1 VEVSHEKPP
10 SKEEIQ
16 SILRENMPDLSR
28 RYHVKSL
35 GIFGSY
41 VRGEQTRDSDVDL
54 LVEFDDSHL
63 TLLEFVDLQNHLS
76 DLLGVS
82 VDLVEKETLK
92 PVLGK
97 HILQEVRSL

>member
-54 LVEFDDSHL
+54 LVEFEQTPDLFEFMD
-63 TLLEFVDLQNHLS
+63 LEDELRS
-76 DLLGVS
+76 ILGVE
-82 VDLVEKETLK
+82 VDLVTRST
-92 PVLGK
+92 VRGD
-97 HILQEVRSL
+97 IGQRVLQEVVSL